1 MKIIHKNEGGKIPY
15 TVSGTRLTIDDQVT
29 YNLARYERD
38 EASHIDVCRDK
49 HGQLVSGVIPG
60 TAEQYV
66 AQIDIPGRTYR
77 YVAEG
82 VDEEGNPRQRKEA
95 EARNMERVTLT
106 LWSVEG

>member
-82 VDEEGNPRQRKEA
+82 GGGA
-95 EARNMERVTLT
+95 EHGARDADAVERGGL
-106 LWSVEG
+106 SG